1 MGNQLETLLVNIW
14 KGEATVVNMLVL
26 KVLSIF
32 KNALRIF
39 HLNWHLVKQVMF
51 NLYQNTILDWKSQ
64 CANHLPLFI
73 DIYDIRCALESSI
86 FFNRIETVWTKKTRI
101 EDINLRILFL
111 AVTSCKTFGKLFSMF
126 SQNYV
131 HLWRKCLE
139 QISFSFSFF

>member
-1 MGNQLETLLVNIW
+1 M
-14 KGEATVVNMLVL
+14 
-26 KVLSIF
+26 
-32 KNALRIF
+32 
-39 HLNWHLVKQVMF
+39 NWHLVKQVMF

-86 FFNRIETVWTKKTRI
+86 FFNRIETMWTRKTRI

-131 HLWRKCLE
+131 HLWGKCLE
-139 QISFSFSFF
+139 QISFSFFFFFLKHFTPWKCFDSFCAGTTIKDETSLLLFSVIQ